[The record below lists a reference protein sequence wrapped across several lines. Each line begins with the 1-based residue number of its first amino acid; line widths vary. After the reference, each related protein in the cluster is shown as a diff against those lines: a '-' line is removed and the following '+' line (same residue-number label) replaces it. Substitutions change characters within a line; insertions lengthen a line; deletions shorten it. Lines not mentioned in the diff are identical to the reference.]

1 MILLILFL
9 LFLMIAT
16 GLLGWYAYRLT
27 NKLLFLSESME
38 ELYVRLD
45 EFDQHI
51 NFIYELEMYYGDE
64 TLKNLI
70 RHSRDLRNYMKTY
83 RDVIE
88 LSAEENSTEEN
99 NEQSDE
105 EETEDDEEKQ
115 VNLSGQGKAI
125 FHQRP

>member
-1 MILLILFL
+1 MT
-9 LFLMIAT
+9 AA
-16 GLLGWYAYRLT
+16 GLLGWYSYKLT

-88 LSAEENSTEEN
+88 LTEEETDTEEN
-99 NEQSDE
+99 NEQSSE
-105 EETEDDEEKQ
+105 EDEDDEEKQ
-115 VNLSGQGKAI
+115 INLSGQGKAI